1 MKEAKQKLIIE
12 NLLSSGDIFS
22 RCIGIL
28 KSDYFDPEY
37 KVAVKFMADYYEKYN
52 NMPAFDIMNAEFD
65 LGFKPRKITTDEIQ
79 YTADSV
85 EKFAKEQALI
95 IAVKESL
102 DDIDKGTTGGILA
115 RFEKA
120 MTISLEKDLG
130 ADVYHDPEAYLK
142 RMTETQI
149 HYSTG
154 IKALDNYL
162 GGGIARK
169 QFTLFSANSG
179 VGKSNMLANLGANFS
194 ASSDKL
200 NVLYIA
206 LELTEDMIRL
216 RISTILSNIKMML
229 WKQKITE
236 ITGKLLNIKDA
247 GAGTYIVKRIAG
259 GANANDI
266 KTHIKQYELKY
277 GFPPDVLVIDYLD
290 LMTPNGGT
298 KNKSVSEQDKEK
310 SEEVAELGHLYNMIL
325 LSASQQNREALR
337 LASPDQGVIA
347 GGITKVNT
355 VDNYISLFMDDNMR
369 LRGEMMGYI
378 LKARSS
384 KGTGKVLMFHFDEDT
399 LRITDSN
406 QDGTAITV
414 DKNKGKKEVI
424 NRRLASI
431 TTSIP
436 GMPSDK
442 PVVEERSEKENF
454 IRSINEDMGGCP
466 IPDEVFEEQPEL
478 IPIDTS
484 SKPQSLLDLMGL
496 YGDGNKI

>member
-1 MKEAKQKLIIE
+1 MKESKQKLIIE
-12 NLLSSGDIFS
+12 NLLSSTDIFS

-28 KSDYFDPEY
+28 KSEYFDPEY
-37 KVAVKFMADYYEKYN
+37 KVAVKFLTDYYEKYN
-52 NMPAFDIMNAEFD
+52 NMPDFRIMNAEFD
-65 LGFKPRKITTDEIQ
+65 LGFTVQKITTDQIK
-79 YTADSV
+79 YTCDSI
-85 EKFAKEQALI
+85 EQFAKESAIYIAIKETMDDMDTGKTSGI
-95 IAVKESL
+95 I
-102 DDIDKGTTGGILA
+102 D
-115 RFEKA
+115 RFDKA
-120 MTISLEKDLG
+120 MSISLEKDLG
-130 ADVYHDPEAYLK
+130 SDVYDDPEAYLK

-149 HYSTG
+149 YYSTG
-154 IKALDNYL
+154 IKALDKYL
-162 GGGIARK
+162 DGGMARK

-194 ASSDKL
+194 ANENKL

-229 WKQKITE
+229 WKQKIPE
-236 ITGKLLNIKDA
+236 ISGKLLNIHNS

-266 KTHIKQYELKY
+266 KNHIKQYELKH
-277 GFPPDVLVIDYLD
+277 GFAPDVLIIDYLD

-310 SEEVAELGHLYNMIL
+310 SEEVSELGHLYNMIL

-384 KGTGKVLMFHFDEDT
+384 KGTGKVLLFKFDEDT

-406 QDGTAITV
+406 PNGDAIV
-414 DKNKGKKEVI
+414 IDKMKGNKTEII
-424 NRRLASI
+424 NRRLATI
-431 TTSIP
+431 KTSIE
-436 GMPSDK
+436 GMPTTK
-442 PVVEERSEKENF
+442 PVVEEITEKEKF
-454 IRSINEDMGGCP
+454 ISSINEDMGG
-466 IPDEVFEEQPEL
+466 
-478 IPIDTS
+478 IPIDLS
-484 SKPQSLLDLMGL
+484 INDDDSNIIDNDQNILNPLLGLMSTF
-496 YGDGNKI
+496 GDMKK